1 VILNGLKPDTTEA
14 TMLVMSDVDD
24 VFLPKPTDLLLNL
37 VESRNAIEN
46 LLNRI
51 PNMFADNTVIGG
63 AIGPGLQAGHKMIV
77 SVISRSGSFELMSPP
92 SLILVVKSWFWR
104 PVCQL
109 WEREPLRIE
118 KTRRFLV
125 LPR

>member
-1 VILNGLKPDTTEA
+1 MTLDSLKPDATEP

-24 VFLPKPTDLLLNL
+24 VFLPKPTDLLLNI

-51 PNMFADNTVIGG
+51 PSMFAENTVVGG

-77 SVISRSGSFELMSPP
+77 RGISCNGSLYLISPSVSH
-92 SLILVVKSWFWR
+92 WW
-104 PVCQL
+104 
-109 WEREPLRIE
+109 
-118 KTRRFLV
+118 
-125 LPR
+125 

>member
-1 VILNGLKPDTTEA
+1 MKPDSTEP

-24 VFLPKPTDLLLNL
+24 VFLPKPTDLLLNI

-63 AIGPGLQAGHKMIV
+63 AVGPGLQAGHKMIV
-77 SVISRSGSFELMSPP
+77 CVISWSGSLQLMSP
-92 SLILVVKSWFWR
+92 LVSHWW
-104 PVCQL
+104 
-109 WEREPLRIE
+109 
-118 KTRRFLV
+118 
-125 LPR
+125 